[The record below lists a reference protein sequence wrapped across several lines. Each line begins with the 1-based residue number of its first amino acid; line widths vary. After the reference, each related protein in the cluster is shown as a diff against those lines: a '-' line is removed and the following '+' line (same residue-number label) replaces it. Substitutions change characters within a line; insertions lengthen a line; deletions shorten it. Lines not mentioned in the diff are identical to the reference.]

1 MRLVLCLAVLML
13 LMPGCRTA
21 QEVFHRGEVL
31 TYEQYQSIKVEDG
44 LSAQTVLDRYGKPNS
59 VHEENGR
66 VRRLIYRCED
76 LSGKFKNLE
85 LVFDDRE
92 RLREKR
98 L

>member
-1 MRLVLCLAVLML
+1 MRFVLPILVLMILFPA
-13 LMPGCRTA
+13 CRTV
-21 QEVFHRGEVL
+21 QEVTHRGEVL
-31 TYEQYQSIKVEDG
+31 TYAQYQSIKVEDQ
-44 LSAQTVLDRYGKPNS
+44 LTAKIVLDRYGKPNR

-76 LSGKFKNLE
+76 LSGKFTNLE
-85 LVFDDRE
+85 LVFDEQE

>member
-1 MRLVLCLAVLML
+1 M
-13 LMPGCRTA
+13 
-21 QEVFHRGEVL
+21 L
-31 TYEQYQSIKVEDG
+31 TYAQYQSIKVEDQ
-44 LSAQTVLDRYGKPNS
+44 LTATIVLDRYGKPNS

-76 LSGKFKNLE
+76 LSGKFGNLE
-85 LVFDDRE
+85 LIFDERE

>member
-1 MRLVLCLAVLML
+1 MRLVLPIVALML
-13 LMPGCRTA
+13 LLPACRTA

-31 TYEQYQSIKVEDG
+31 TYAQYQSIKVEDG
-44 LSAQTVLDRYGKPNS
+44 LTAQAVLDRYGKPNS
-59 VHEENGR
+59 VQEENGR

-85 LVFDDRE
+85 LVFDDQE

>member
-1 MRLVLCLAVLML
+1 MKLVLPLLALMIL
-13 LMPGCRTA
+13 LPACRTV
-21 QEVFHRGEVL
+21 QEVTHRGEVL
-31 TYEQYQSIKVEDG
+31 TYAQYQSIKVEDQ
-44 LSAQTVLDRYGKPNS
+44 LTAKIILDRYGKPNS

-76 LSGKFKNLE
+76 LAGKFRDLE
-85 LVFDDRE
+85 LVFDEQE